1 MSSSEDRLRERLK
14 RAGAVDDDITL
25 ALDEFRKR
33 ERQRCRLLQSKVKR
47 LNGEVK
53 RLRAQRDSHTAQGG
67 AANMDRQ
74 AADHRFDQMLE
85 VRDEIV
91 EAKQA
96 LAQVADEMRSQ
107 DGANKVAESLMET
120 QRLIQRMT
128 WILFIG
134 LGVVAPATM
143 LILVLTIWRMFA
155 S

>member
-14 RAGAVDDDITL
+14 LAGAVDEDITL
-25 ALDEFRKR
+25 ALDEFGKR
-33 ERQRCRLLQSKVKR
+33 ERQRCRFLQARVKR
-47 LNGEVK
+47 LKREVQ
-53 RLRAQRDSHTAQGG
+53 RLRAQRDLDVTHGG
-67 AANMDRQ
+67 AASTDVRTTDDRFV
-74 AADHRFDQMLE
+74 RLLE

-96 LAQVADEMRSQ
+96 LALAADEMRSENGGN
-107 DGANKVAESLMET
+107 DVADSLMET
-120 QRLIQRMT
+120 QHLIRRMA

-143 LILVLTIWRMFA
+143 LILVFTVWRLFA